1 MTQRISPAPTQDDA
15 AIEALLARVQARMGF
30 VPNSMRVMAHWP
42 ELLNGFT
49 SLASTVLGPGSLDPA
64 FKQLVAFVTS
74 NAAGC
79 RYCQAH
85 TAHGAHGRG
94 VDETRLL
101 AAFEFETSPHFSPA
115 ERAALR
121 VAAHGGVSPSAVD
134 DADFEALRRHY
145 SEREMVEL
153 TAIVSL
159 FGFLNRWNDTLAT
172 ELEPS
177 PMAFAAATLAG
188 SGWQSGK
195 HAD

>member
-1 MTQRISPAPTQDDA
+1 MTQRISPALTQDNP
-15 AIEALLARVQARMGF
+15 AIEGLLARVQARMGF

-42 ELLNGFT
+42 DLLNAFS
-49 SLASTVLGPGSLDPA
+49 SLATTVLGPGLLDPA

-94 VDETRLL
+94 VDEAKLL
-101 AAFEFETSPHFSPA
+101 AAFEFDTSPHFSPS

-134 DADFEALRRHY
+134 DADFDELRRHF
-145 SEREMVEL
+145 SEPEMVEL
-153 TAIVSL
+153 TAIISL
-159 FGFLNRWNDTLAT
+159 FGFLNRWNDTMAT
-172 ELEPS
+172 ALEEP
-177 PMAFAAATLAG
+177 AVEFGQRTLAAA
-188 SGWQSGK
+188 GWSVGK
-195 HAD
+195 HA